1 MRIKTKAL
9 FSLIISH
16 AERIWQENVIGLI
29 QILASVTKGSA
40 FYLSANYMDVL
51 VVLWNST
58 YSDKFFSIS
67 FIRLLEP

>member
-9 FSLIISH
+9 YSLIISH

-40 FYLSANYMDVL
+40 F
-51 VVLWNST
+51 
-58 YSDKFFSIS
+58 FFKYKLHGYFSS
-67 FIRLLEP
+67 PLEFYVF